1 MIFLTCNILNTVLQ
15 INMSRIQRIFDKS
28 SDSDSSNYS
37 DSDLDY
43 DTDLEDD
50 DIEDDDN
57 DDKDEEKG
65 EDDGDNDEDSDDA
78 DDYEREQDDDE
89 EDDVEDQD
97 DDDEK
102 NEDESDGFEFD
113 SADEV
118 SDNEGGDIPRNSSKN
133 KTIEVMM
140 KVNDVRNSR
149 CYQTETNVREPG
161 KKFLIKLFKE
171 EDFTRDL
178 EKLEKSMYNY
188 CVRTL
193 REKHSNVTLDSKIFK
208 DLYSFELY
216 SIMSHCKKGL
226 DVDDIR
232 DFYLQDKNHFERST
246 FEKERLQD
254 DKKLRLITH
263 VSEPV
268 SGIHK
273 CKCGCDKVYSYE
285 LQTRSGDEGMTVFLQ
300 CFSCGRK
307 WKL

>member
-1 MIFLTCNILNTVLQ
+1 
-15 INMSRIQRIFDKS
+15 MSRIQRIFDKN
-28 SDSDSSNYS
+28 SDSDSSSYS

-50 DIEDDDN
+50 EIEDDDNDKDEEKEEDDDN
-57 DDKDEEKG
+57 DDKDEDSDDYDGEQE
-65 EDDGDNDEDSDDA
+65 EDDEEEDNDEI
-78 DDYEREQDDDE
+78 E
-89 EDDVEDQD
+89 E

-133 KTIEVMM
+133 KTIEVIM
-140 KVNDVRNSR
+140 KVNEIRNSR
-149 CYQTETNVREPG
+149 CYQTESNVREPG
-161 KKFLIKLFKE
+161 KNFLTKLFKE

-193 REKHSNVTLDSKIFK
+193 REKHSNVTLDSKFFK
-208 DLYSFELY
+208 DMYTFELY

-226 DVDDIR
+226 DIDDIR

>member
-1 MIFLTCNILNTVLQ
+1 
-15 INMSRIQRIFDKS
+15 MSKIQRIFDKN
-28 SDSDSSNYS
+28 SDSDSSTSYS

-43 DTDLEDD
+43 DTDLEED
-50 DIEDDDN
+50 DIEDDDEDKDNDEKDEDN
-57 DDKDEEKG
+57 DDDDSDDNDNEYEEDQ
-65 EDDGDNDEDSDDA
+65 EDDDGDDEI
-78 DDYEREQDDDE
+78 EDDE
-89 EDDVEDQD
+89 

-140 KVNDVRNSR
+140 KVNEVKNSR
-149 CYQTETNVREPG
+149 CYQKESNVREPG
-161 KKFLIKLFKE
+161 KNFLIKLFKE
-171 EDFTRDL
+171 EEFTRDL

-193 REKHSNVTLDSKIFK
+193 REKHSNVTLESKIFK
-208 DLYSFELY
+208 DLYTFELY

-232 DFYLQDKNHFERST
+232 DFYLQDKNHFERCT

-254 DKKLRLITH
+254 EKKLRLITH

>member
-1 MIFLTCNILNTVLQ
+1 
-15 INMSRIQRIFDKS
+15 MSRIQRIFDKN
-28 SDSDSSNYS
+28 SDSDSSSSYS

-43 DTDLEDD
+43 DTDLEED
-50 DIEDDDN
+50 DIEDDDE
-57 DDKDEEKG
+57 DKDNDEKDDDNEDNDSDDNNDNEYEEDQEDDDG
-65 EDDGDNDEDSDDA
+65 DDEIEDDG
-78 DDYEREQDDDE
+78 
-89 EDDVEDQD
+89 

-133 KTIEVMM
+133 KTIEVIM
-140 KVNDVRNSR
+140 KVNEVKNSR
-149 CYQTETNVREPG
+149 CYQTESNVREPG
-161 KKFLIKLFKE
+161 KKFLTKLFKE

-193 REKHSNVTLDSKIFK
+193 REKHSNVTLESKIFK
-208 DLYSFELY
+208 DLYTFELY
-216 SIMSHCKKGL
+216 SIMSHCKKGVDL
-226 DVDDIR
+226 DDIR

-254 DKKLRLITH
+254 EKKLRLITH